1 VKSLLF
7 FKSAK
12 GAARTKPAR
21 NCFAPH
27 SVLRELI
34 KSAKGA
40 ARTTKPARNCFA
52 PHSVLR
58 ELIKSAKGAART
70 KPARNCFAPHSVLR
84 ELVRSCV
91 ACGLTLA
98 TLLLAQMMGAY
109 RFVSSDLVQREAQR
123 ETNRK
128 LVAVEQMARFIGAQ
142 DIGVQDTG
150 QLSKIVNEAV
160 RESPTQIAWLRILQ
174 LDGTPIAAVGV
185 PAEKLY
191 SPSRMQQAVENHEIL
206 SKIAKT
212 PSGRVLI
219 SARPFHL
226 EPSPFAGAVK
236 GAGHGPPQRTLAVE
250 IAIYLDSVA
259 APFGPLRVR
268 VLTGVMAALAL
279 VIAMLVIGLRFG
291 PYLRGKQLQQQ
302 ADVARAVQ
310 LDLMPP
316 MESIPEHLD
325 FAGACIPAWQVGGD
339 FYDVF
344 ADRNGRIG
352 LMLTDVAGKG
362 LPAALLSS
370 LIQGALRASSW
381 TSDALLEAGA
391 AEQLN
396 DFLCARTAPERF
408 ASMICCYY
416 DPRTS
421 RLRYVN
427 AGHLPPMLV
436 HREHDGSFS
445 VQRLEDGG
453 PVLGLLPDTF
463 YLQGEVTVDPGD
475 LLVMFSDGV
484 TEAENMS
491 GEDFGE
497 ARLLAAICNNWQA
510 DTRDL
515 CDMVL
520 CDLRSFLGDLD
531 PQDDQ
536 TLMIIRPQ
544 PSPAEFMHHEVFAMR
559 PLASFRPRE
568 HEVGLS
574 VAARAP
580 GSLAELRQ

>member
-1 VKSLLF
+1 M
-7 FKSAK
+7 A
-12 GAARTKPAR
+12 
-21 NCFAPH
+21 
-27 SVLRELI
+27 
-34 KSAKGA
+34 
-40 ARTTKPARNCFA
+40 
-52 PHSVLR
+52 
-58 ELIKSAKGAART
+58 
-70 KPARNCFAPHSVLR
+70 
-84 ELVRSCV
+84 
-91 ACGLTLA
+91 
-98 TLLLAQMMGAY
+98 GAY
-109 RFVSSDLVQREAQR
+109 RFVSNDLVQREAQR

-128 LVAVEQMARFIGAQ
+128 IVAIEQMAEMLGAP
-142 DIGVQDTG
+142 DTG
-150 QLSKIVNEAV
+150 QLSQLINEAA
-160 RESPTQIAWLRILQ
+160 REAPTQIAWLRILQ
-174 LDGTPIAAVGV
+174 RDGTLIAAVGA

-191 SPSRMQQAVENHEIL
+191 SPARMQQAIEGHDFL
-206 SKIAKT
+206 SKIAET

-219 SARPFHL
+219 TARPFHP
-226 EPSPFAGAVK
+226 EPNPYAGAAT
-236 GAGHGPPQRTLAVE
+236 GEGHRPPPTPRAVE

-268 VLTGVMAALAL
+268 VLTGVLAALAL
-279 VIAMLVIGLRFG
+279 LIAMLVIGLRFR

-316 MESIPEHLD
+316 MESIPEDLD
-325 FAGACIPAWQVGGD
+325 FAGACIPACQVGGD

-344 ADRNGRIG
+344 ADKNGRIA

-370 LIQGALRASSW
+370 LIQGALRASYW
-381 TSDALLEAGA
+381 TSDALLQTGA
-391 AEQLN
+391 AERLN

-416 DPRTS
+416 EPRTS
-421 RLRYVN
+421 TLRYVN

-445 VQRLEDGG
+445 VQRLQDGG

-475 LLVMFSDGV
+475 LLVMFSDGI
-484 TEAENMS
+484 TEAENMDRQ
-491 GEDFGE
+491 DFGE
-497 ARLLAAICNNWQA
+497 ARLLAAVCNNWQA

-515 CDMVL
+515 RDAVL
-520 CDLRSFLGDLD
+520 CDLRSFLGVLD

-544 PSPAEFMHHEVFAMR
+544 PSPAGSTEDEVFAFR
-559 PLASFRPRE
+559 PLVSFRPRE
-568 HEVGLS
+568 HEVVLS
-574 VAARAP
+574 VAARAVR
-580 GSLAELRQ
+580 SMA

>member
-1 VKSLLF
+1 VKSLWIL
-7 FKSAK
+7 K
-12 GAARTKPAR
+12 
-21 NCFAPH
+21 
-27 SVLRELI
+27 
-34 KSAKGA
+34 
-40 ARTTKPARNCFA
+40 
-52 PHSVLR
+52 
-58 ELIKSAKGAART
+58 
-70 KPARNCFAPHSVLR
+70 
-84 ELVRSCV
+84 SCV
-91 ACGLTLA
+91 VCGLILGTV
-98 TLLLAQMMGAY
+98 LLAQMMGAY
-109 RFVSSDLVQREAQR
+109 RFVSSDLVLREAER

-128 LVAVEQMARFIGAQ
+128 IVSLEQMARVLSVH
-142 DIGVQDTG
+142 DSR
-150 QLSKIVNEAV
+150 LSKLVNETA
-160 RESPTQIAWLRILQ
+160 REAPTQIAWLRILQ
-174 LDGTPIAAVGV
+174 LDGAPVASVGL

-191 SPSRMQQAVENHEIL
+191 SPSRMHQSIESHETL
-206 SKIAKT
+206 SKIAET

-219 SARPFHL
+219 TARPFHL
-226 EPSPFAGAVK
+226 GPGPSSGGAS
-236 GAGHGPPQRTLAVE
+236 GEGREFPPRPLAVE

-259 APFGPLRVR
+259 APFGPLRFR
-268 VLTGVMAALAL
+268 VLIGSIAALAL
-279 VIAMLVIGLRFG
+279 MIAMIVIGLRFR

-316 MESIPEHLD
+316 MESLPEDLE

-344 ADRNGRIG
+344 ADKNGRIG
-352 LMLTDVAGKG
+352 LVLTDVAGKG

-381 TSDALLEAGA
+381 TSDALLQARA

-416 DPRTS
+416 EPKTS
-421 RLRYVN
+421 TLRYVN

-436 HREHDGSFS
+436 HKEYDGSFS

-453 PVLGLLPDTF
+453 PVLGLLPETF

-475 LLVMFSDGV
+475 LLVMFSDGI
-484 TEAENMS
+484 TEAENMD

-497 ARLLAAICNNWQA
+497 ARLLGAICNNWQA

-515 CDMVL
+515 CDAVL
-520 CDLRSFLGDLD
+520 SDLRSFLGDLD

-544 PSPAEFMHHEVFAMR
+544 PAVDPYACVADALMATPVHM
-559 PLASFRPRE
+559 
-568 HEVGLS
+568 S
-574 VAARAP
+574 VKAARACV
-580 GSLAELRQ
+580 

>member
-1 VKSLLF
+1 MKTLSNSLRN
-7 FKSAK
+7 SAVQSDCYRQK
-12 GAARTKPAR
+12 RSPTRRSGNTT
-21 NCFAPH
+21 
-27 SVLRELI
+27 LI
-34 KSAKGA
+34 LK
-40 ARTTKPARNCFA
+40 
-52 PHSVLR
+52 
-58 ELIKSAKGAART
+58 I
-70 KPARNCFAPHSVLR
+70 
-84 ELVRSCV
+84 CV
-91 ACGLTLA
+91 ACGLILG
-98 TLLLAQMMGAY
+98 TLLLAQMTAAY
-109 RFVSSDLVQREAQR
+109 RFISNDLVQREAER
-123 ETNRK
+123 ETNRRI
-128 LVAVEQMARFIGAQ
+128 VAVEQMARVLGAE
-142 DIGVQDTG
+142 GTG
-150 QLSKIVNEAV
+150 RLAEIVKETAREA
-160 RESPTQIAWLRILQ
+160 PTQIAWLRILQ
-174 LDGTPIAAVGV
+174 LDGTPIATVGV

-191 SPSRMQQAVENHEIL
+191 SPSRMQQAIENHEIL
-206 SKIAKT
+206 SKIAET

-219 SARPFHL
+219 TARPFHPG
-226 EPSPFAGAVK
+226 PSPYAGTANIEDRE
-236 GAGHGPPQRTLAVE
+236 PPPRPRAVE

-259 APFGPLRVR
+259 APFGPLRFR
-268 VLTGVMAALAL
+268 VLTGSIAALSL
-279 VIAMLVIGLRFG
+279 MVAMIVIGLRFG

-316 MESIPEHLD
+316 MESIPEDLD
-325 FAGACIPAWQVGGD
+325 FAGVCIPAFQVGGD

-344 ADRNGRIG
+344 ADKNGRIG

-381 TSDALLEAGA
+381 TSDALLQAGA

-416 DPRTS
+416 EPKIST
-421 RLRYVN
+421 LRYVN
-427 AGHLPPMLV
+427 AGHLPPMLI

-453 PVLGLLPDTF
+453 PVLGLLPGAF
-463 YLQGEVTVDPGD
+463 YLQGEVIVSPGD

-484 TEAENMS
+484 TEAEHIS

-497 ARLLAAICNNWQA
+497 ARLLGAVCNNWRA
-510 DTRDL
+510 DTPDI
-515 CDMVL
+515 CDAVL

-544 PSPAEFMHHEVFAMR
+544 PSLGEFMRDEAFAML
-559 PLASFRPRE
+559 PLASFRATE
-568 HEVGLS
+568 HEVDLS
-574 VAARAP
+574 VAGRVRNVA
-580 GSLAELRQ
+580 